1 MSYRSGPAAACAL
14 LSLFLLPTPPALAE
28 GSRSLYPAS
37 YPSGS
42 TATGARA
49 NLDLQ
54 PGTRYMNRVIR
65 RGFIYAYARAGEYI
79 LLGSSNT
86 GSESDYRGDIN
97 VYDPQNFGIPGDE
110 TLPASADFTCTGGSS
125 APGPHYNG
133 PDLGRIRS
141 RAAELAG
148 PNSADGNATVT
159 GGYAPCAYRA
169 PVDGV
174 YGVLFTV
181 ARTGGG
187 PNGNVNQVRRST
199 NSVAAWEVVVRD
211 SADTL
216 EDLEGRVFTYAFL
229 GFTGGNNRP
238 VFSSLYYVTEDGYRY
253 RQDLRGLDP
262 NGYALYANTFG
273 FLDDNEPLYK
283 TLRSDSFA
291 VDNLPLGVSA
301 QPAEYPI
308 FFSDIGPGGIGESG
322 AETVLAALDI
332 PLQPPSPQISDVEF
346 VGTLGGAVTSTGVGG
361 AFRFNTTDTVSYEI
375 VISRDGLDFDA
386 ASPANR
392 VLTGI
397 AYTGLHEAV
406 WDGLD
411 NNRQPFPASAEPYPY
426 RAYGRNGEVHF
437 PIIDAEN
444 NGLGTAAVPG
454 GGPTIIRLNGADPDD
469 ATVFFDDR
477 GYVTRSGELIGNLN
491 GTLCPGPTPAA
502 ANPPVSLAGV
512 DSRTDYRRW
521 QNGANR
527 NSDCNPTAGWGDAK
541 GVNLWTYF
549 LTPQFSE
556 VLEIREFT
564 VDVATSVTVVDTAEP
579 GDLVQGSFS
588 YANNGTASALQV
600 SYSLSL
606 QAGLSGVLFGN
617 LPPGAGASYDPA
629 DGTVTFTGFPAQL
642 APGERFDQLTFR
654 YIAPASGPVTVT
666 TGISTTSQDEFPDND
681 SATGSTAIGAVD
693 VAAAITG
700 VPETASPGAVVTGS
714 VLFSNIGTGDASGI
728 TYGFT
733 IGSPGNTPAGVQF
746 PSLPNGVNASF
757 DPASGAVSL
766 TGMPDM
772 LVPGDVVSLSFAYTA
787 PGSDGSTIPVE
798 ATIDGSGDA
807 DSTNNR
813 AAAETVFS
821 FPPDA
826 SLAIDARSVCIQD
839 APYVE
844 YDVTAVNFTP
854 TSLATVEFLG
864 SDGSVVQTLTDQP
877 LAGAR
882 LLWPGAATDPGGN
895 GVAWPG
901 WTFDGNDW
909 QPVPSLVRPALTVRI
924 SVNPTA
930 EVSIFYPQPA
940 ADCNTNPPGADLPG
954 GPPGPGQPWPPD
966 NGAIG
971 NAAPIPTLGL
981 PILGVLSLLTLL
993 AGAGHLRARAPD

>member
-1 MSYRSGPAAACAL
+1 MIDRSGPAAVCAL
-14 LSLFLLPTPPALAE
+14 LLFLLPTSTVLAE

-37 YPSGS
+37 YPSAS

-65 RGFIYAYARAGEYI
+65 RGFIYVYARAGEYI

-97 VYDPQNFGIPGDE
+97 VYDPQDFGIPGDE
-110 TLPASADFTCTGGSS
+110 TLPAGADFTCTGGSS
-125 APGPHYNG
+125 TPGPHYSG

-148 PNSADGNATVT
+148 PNSADGSATVT

-169 PVDGV
+169 PIDGI
-174 YGVLFTV
+174 YGVLFTA

-187 PNGNVNQVRRST
+187 PNGVVNQVRRST
-199 NSVAAWEVVVRD
+199 NSVAAWEVAVRN
-211 SADTL
+211 SASTL
-216 EDLEGRVFTYAFL
+216 ADLEGRVFTYAFL

-308 FFSDIGPGGIGESG
+308 FFSDIGPGGVAESE
-322 AETVLAALDI
+322 AEVVLGALDI
-332 PLQPPSPQISDVEF
+332 PLEPPSPQIGN
-346 VGTLGGAVTSTGVGG
+346 VGFIGALGGAVTSTGVGG
-361 AFRFNTTDTVSYEI
+361 TFRFSTTDTVSYEI

-386 ASPANR
+386 ATPGNR

-397 AYTGLHEAV
+397 AYTGLHEVA

-411 NNRQPFPASAEPYPY
+411 NNRQPFPASATPYPY

-444 NGLGTAAVPG
+444 NGLGTVAVPG

-469 ATVFFDDR
+469 STVFFDDR

-502 ANPPVSLAGV
+502 ADPPVSLAGV
-512 DSRTDYRRW
+512 DSRSDYRRW
-521 QNGANR
+521 QNGSNR

-549 LTPQFSE
+549 LTPQFSA
-556 VLEIREFT
+556 VLEVREFP

-588 YANNGTASALQV
+588 YANNGTATALEV
-600 SYSLSL
+600 SYEFSL
-606 QAGLSGVLFGN
+606 QAGLGGVVFGN
-617 LPPGAGASYDPA
+617 LPPGASASYNPA
-629 DGTVTFTGFPAQL
+629 DGAVTFAGFPAQL
-642 APGERFDQLTFR
+642 APGERFNDLTFR
-654 YIAPASGPVTVT
+654 YIAPASGPVTVA

-681 SATGSTAIGAVD
+681 SATGTTVIGAVD
-693 VAAAITG
+693 VAVAITG
-700 VPETASPGAVVTGS
+700 VPATASPGAVVNGS
-714 VLFSNIGTGDASGI
+714 VLFSNLGTGDAVGV
-728 TYGFT
+728 TYGFA
-733 IGSPGNTPAGVQF
+733 IGTPGNTPGNVQF
-746 PSLPNGVNASF
+746 YGLPNGVGASF
-757 DPASGAVSL
+757 DAASGAVSL

-772 LVPGDVVSLSFAYTA
+772 LVAGDVVSLSFSYTA
-787 PGSDGSTIPVE
+787 PASDGSTTQVE
-798 ATIDGSGDA
+798 ATIGASGDA
-807 DSTNNR
+807 DSTNND
-813 AAAETVFS
+813 AAAETVFR

-826 SLAIDARSVCIQD
+826 SLVIDAQSVCIQD
-839 APYVE
+839 APYIA
-844 YDVTAVNFTP
+844 YDVTALNFTP

-864 SDGSVVQTLTDQP
+864 SDGSVIQTLTDQP
-877 LAGAR
+877 LTGAR
-882 LLWPGAATDPGGN
+882 LLWPEAATDPDGN

-901 WTFDGNDW
+901 WTFDGSDW

-930 EVSIFYPQPA
+930 EATVFYPQST
-940 ADCNTNPPGADLPG
+940 ADCNTDPPGADLPG
-954 GPPGPGQPWPPD
+954 GPVEPGAPWPPEI
-966 NGAIG
+966 GAVG
-971 NAAPIPTLGL
+971 NATTIPTLQL
-981 PILGVLSLLTLL
+981 PLLAMLSLLTLL
-993 AGAGHLRARAPD
+993 VGARQLRGSMPG